1 MSLSPQMGVSQT
13 RVDLLTI
20 DPGFRYF
27 AYAMFSESEIAYAD
41 ISKTK
46 SEDWEAWT
54 GQPPSFLEIQEIVS
68 QFEWGAKMAIIEFP
82 QIHRDTPNPND
93 IVKLASACGAY
104 TSLLQRLGF
113 SVVWVR
119 PAEWKG
125 TVPKDVMT
133 KRILAKIKECEY
145 SRIKNAK
152 DHNVIDAIGIGL
164 WHLNRKTPPPTTLL

>member
-1 MSLSPQMGVSQT
+1 MSHSPQVEIKPKA
-13 RVDLLTI
+13 DLLTI

-27 AYAMFSESEIAYAD
+27 AYSIFSEKEIAYAD

-54 GQPPSFLEIQEIVS
+54 GQPPSFVEISEIVS
-68 QFEWGAKMAIIEFP
+68 RFEWVNKLAIVEFP

-104 TSLLQRLGF
+104 TSLLQSFGF
-113 SVVWVR
+113 SVVWVK
-119 PAEWKG
+119 PADWKG
-125 TVPKDVMT
+125 TVPKEIMT
-133 KRILAKIKECEY
+133 KRIFAKIRESEY
-145 SRIKNAK
+145 PRIKSIK

-164 WHLNRKTPPPTTLL
+164 WHLNRKTTL